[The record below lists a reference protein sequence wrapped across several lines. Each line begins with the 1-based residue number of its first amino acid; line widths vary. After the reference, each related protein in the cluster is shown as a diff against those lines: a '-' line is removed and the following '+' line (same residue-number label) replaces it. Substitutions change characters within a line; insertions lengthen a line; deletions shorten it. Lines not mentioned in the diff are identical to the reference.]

1 MILRMQNKGVWKKEQ
16 RRMRKKEKFPKNNM
30 CKVSLTYWEKKKK
43 QQDGKVNSNNDAKLE
58 SKLVNVLRTKA
69 CHLLGVLSI

>member
-16 RRMRKKEKFPKNNM
+16 RRMRKKEKFAKYNM
-30 CKVSLTYWEKKKK
+30 CKVSLTYWEKKT

-69 CHLLGVLSI
+69 CYLLGVLSI

>member
-1 MILRMQNKGVWKKEQ
+1 
-16 RRMRKKEKFPKNNM
+16 MRKKGTFHKNNM
-30 CKVSLTYWEKKKK
+30 CKVSLTYWGKKP
-43 QQDGKVNSNNDAKLE
+43 QQDGKVNSNPDAKLE